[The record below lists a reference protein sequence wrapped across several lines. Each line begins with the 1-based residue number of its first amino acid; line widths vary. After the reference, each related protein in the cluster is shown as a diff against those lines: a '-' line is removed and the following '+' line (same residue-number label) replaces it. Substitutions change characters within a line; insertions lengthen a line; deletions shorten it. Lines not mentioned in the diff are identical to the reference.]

1 MFACLIYCLD
11 ASLEFL
17 FADKLTN
24 DILIMLAL
32 NSNNVH
38 FLPNL
43 GMNLLNQDGLLWSL
57 QSIYE
62 SIKFHFNNIVL
73 WVMNYK
79 KIRILCNVILSP
91 RVPTCPKVT
100 LSCDRH
106 LVRKFCS
113 QISHLLVH
121 AAQLQRW
128 DYRFVRSLWN
138 RWKYS
143 NFYSSVETS
152 TRCEFMS

>member
-43 GMNLLNQDGLLWSL
+43 GMNLLNQDGLL
-57 QSIYE
+57 
-62 SIKFHFNNIVL
+62 
-73 WVMNYK
+73 
-79 KIRILCNVILSP
+79 
-91 RVPTCPKVT
+91 
-100 LSCDRH
+100 
-106 LVRKFCS
+106 
-113 QISHLLVH
+113 
-121 AAQLQRW
+121 
-128 DYRFVRSLWN
+128 
-138 RWKYS
+138 
-143 NFYSSVETS
+143 
-152 TRCEFMS
+152 